1 MQARLESAIEQN
13 VCRRVHDTWRVES
26 IKLNLQGNRGWPD
39 RMFLLPLRPAWIE
52 FKRPGGKNRKLQ
64 EYRAKQLRSIG
75 YDVATFDNEKAAVA
89 WLKELYTARISE
101 ARDKVYD
108 ITGLRGVASGPRP
121 RENIDILGRRK
132 VALEPTLDTRRTRDR
147 PIEGGVQR
155 VAQRNRKVG

>member
-64 EYRAKQLRSIG
+64 EYRAQQMKELG
-75 YDVATFDNEKAAVA
+75 YDVATFDNEEDAVA
-89 WLKELYTARISE
+89 WLKELYTARLPE
-101 ARDKVYD
+101 ARDKTND
-108 ITGLRGVASGPRP
+108 LAGLRWTTLGSWP
-121 RENIDILGRRK
+121 REDFYKPRCFE
-132 VALEPTLDTRRTRDR
+132 VAPESAADKRRTRDSTAPR
-147 PIEGGVQR
+147 SVQR
-155 VAQRNRKVG
+155 VAQRDRKVD